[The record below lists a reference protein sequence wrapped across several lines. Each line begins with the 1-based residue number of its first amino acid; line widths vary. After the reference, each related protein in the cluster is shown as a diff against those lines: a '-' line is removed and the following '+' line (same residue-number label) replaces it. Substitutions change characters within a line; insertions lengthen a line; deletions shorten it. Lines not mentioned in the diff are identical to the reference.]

1 MSTRKG
7 TAVFLTDII
16 REASNVMH
24 EQMQKN
30 EDKYAQIVDPAR
42 TSQEIGVTGIKI
54 QDMQAKRR
62 VRRSV
67 QPKRSSYGY
76 AGSTTTT
83 SVGIE

>member
-1 MSTRKG
+1 MSTRRG

-30 EDKYAQIVDPAR
+30 EDKYAQIEDPAR

-54 QDMQAKRR
+54 QDMQAKR
-62 VRRSV
+62 
-67 QPKRSSYGY
+67 
-76 AGSTTTT
+76 
-83 SVGIE
+83 